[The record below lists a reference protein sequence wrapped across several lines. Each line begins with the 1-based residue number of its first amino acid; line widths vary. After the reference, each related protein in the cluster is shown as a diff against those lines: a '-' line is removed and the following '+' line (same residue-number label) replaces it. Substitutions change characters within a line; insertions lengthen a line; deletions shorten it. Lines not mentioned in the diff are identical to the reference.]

1 MKLYN
6 GDCLEVMQTLPD
18 NSIDFI
24 LTDLPYGKTRLHWDK
39 IISFEPMWKELK
51 RIRKNNTAIALF
63 STEPFSTLL
72 KNSNFNEYK
81 FDWYWKKNRGVGHL
95 NAKQRPMLDI
105 ELITMFYK
113 KQPIY
118 NPQNI
123 EKANIKR
130 NNISK
135 INNKTSFY
143 LQNQKDFNRSNYKN
157 YPKTTIEFKAVK
169 SSNRLHNTQKPTELL
184 EYLIKTYTKENETVL
199 DFTMGSGSTGVACV
213 NTNRDFIGIELD
225 EKYYNI
231 AKERIDEKL
240 YNNTS

>member
-143 LQNQKDFNRSNYKN
+143 LQNQK
-157 YPKTTIEFKAVK
+157 E
-169 SSNRLHNTQKPTELL
+169 
-184 EYLIKTYTKENETVL
+184 
-199 DFTMGSGSTGVACV
+199 
-213 NTNRDFIGIELD
+213 
-225 EKYYNI
+225 
-231 AKERIDEKL
+231 
-240 YNNTS
+240 